1 MWGQINGKD
10 LSFFPRYQCFQSF
23 GILINVRGFAA
34 ILNRWG
40 LDQVLAKFAILS
52 DVVIARDPIAVC
64 RTSSP
69 YLSCLG

>member
-1 MWGQINGKD
+1 MFSELWDRNKC
-10 LSFFPRYQCFQSF
+10 S
-23 GILINVRGFAA
+23 GFAA

-64 RTSSP
+64 RTSGP